1 MIAMKRSLVKSK
13 RYSSWTEMG
22 KSIGWTQN
30 RYVRV
35 WCRDIE
41 KGRCATF
48 RYALTWLVQDE
59 QERDKIGVKPCRD
72 CSQLQQVEYSN
83 SREMKNDEWRF
94 WTPYEPWMGVLAQ
107 WKIDDILDAKAHD
120 YALAVTEH
128 LIDNQIAKLQYEL
141 SLNNEEE

>member
-1 MIAMKRSLVKSK
+1 MSRRRSLPLYGVYCTTRDIGGGIRLKRSMVKSK
-13 RYSSWTEMG
+13 RYSSWTELG
-22 KSIGWTQN
+22 RSIGWTQN

-59 QERDKIGVKPCRD
+59 QERDKIGTKPCRD
-72 CSQLQQVEYSN
+72 CSQLDQVELYN
-83 SREMKNDEWRF
+83 PREMKNDEWRF

-107 WKIDDILDAKAHD
+107 WEITQHD
-120 YALAVTEH
+120 VWCFKKC
-128 LIDNQIAKLQYEL
+128 NR
-141 SLNNEEE
+141 